1 MSKYFAIL
9 TYVESFYY
17 IKLRFPEEAGVRKK
31 KKREGHRNVSEHE
44 QHFYFHF
51 KGSFWSEK
59 LLEAYFSL
67 NE

>member
-31 KKREGHRNVSEHE
+31 KKKREGHRNVSEHE

-59 LLEAYFSL
+59 LEAYFSL